1 MQNKS
6 VVQIKRTENHIII
19 KSPYNSFFVEK
30 ARNLAG
36 KWVALSEAWQFDIR
50 DEAEVLEVCYFC
62 YGEDGIRNNKCNI
75 KITFVEA
82 AYADKSALN
91 VLGHTLARAFNRD
104 SGARLSDGVLVK
116 SGGFDS
122 GGSMKNWTTKAKA
135 GTVIVLRDVSK
146 PLVQAFLESDD
157 YEPESMTIE
166 ILEEYQDLN
175 AEKEHLLARLAEI
188 NAQLGE
194 A

>member
-19 KSPYNSFFVEK
+19 KSPYNSIFVEK

-36 KWVALSEAWQFDIR
+36 KWVSLSEAWQFDIR
-50 DEAEVLEVCYFC
+50 DEAEVLEVCYLC
-62 YGEDGIRNNKCNI
+62 YGEDGIRNSKCNI

-82 AYADKSALN
+82 AYANKSALSI
-91 VLGHTLARAFNRD
+91 LGYPVARAFNRD

-146 PLVQAFLESDD
+146 PLVQAFLKSDD

-166 ILEEYQDLN
+166 ILEEYQDLL

-188 NAQLGE
+188 NVQLGE

>member
-19 KSPYNSFFVEK
+19 KSPYNSIFVEK

-36 KWVALSEAWQFDIR
+36 KWSSLNEVWQFDIR
-50 DEAEVLEVCYFC
+50 DEAEVLETCYLC

-75 KITFVEA
+75 QITFIESA
-82 AYADKSALN
+82 SASKSALC
-91 VLGHTLARAFNRD
+91 VLGYPLARAFNRD
-104 SGARLSDGVLVK
+104 SGAKVSDGVLIK

-122 GGSMKNWTTKAKA
+122 SGSMKHWTTKAKA

-146 PLVQAFLESDD
+146 PLVQAFIDSDE
-157 YEPESMTIE
+157 YEPDYLQIV
-166 ILEEYQDLN
+166 ILEEYQDLQ
-175 AEKEHLLARLAEI
+175 AEKERLLARLAEI
-188 NAQLGE
+188 NTQLGE

>member
-19 KSPYNSFFVEK
+19 KSPYNSIFVEK

-36 KWVALSEAWQFDIR
+36 KWVALNEAWQFDIR

-62 YGEDGIRNNKCNI
+62 YGEDGIRYNKCNVQ
-75 KITFVEA
+75 ITFITA
-82 AYADKSALN
+82 TYADKSALK
-91 VLGHTLARAFNRD
+91 VLGYPIARAFGRD
-104 SGARLSDGVLVK
+104 GGAKVSDGVLIK
-116 SGGFDS
+116 NGGFDS
-122 GGSMKNWTTKAKA
+122 GGSAKNWTTRVKA

-146 PLVQAFLESDD
+146 PLVQAFMDSDD

-166 ILEEYQDLN
+166 ILEEYQDLL
-175 AEKEHLLARLAEI
+175 AEKERLLARLAEI
-188 NAQLGE
+188 NVQLGE